1 MSSSDQAAIPAA
13 PASERTAVPEKI
25 TLRLA
30 PDVRVALE
38 WMAAKKGVTLAEVI
52 RQAIS
57 REKFLTEE
65 VDRGSSIVIEEKNG
79 RIKQLV
85 FI

>member
-1 MSSSDQAAIPAA
+1 MSSSDPAAIPAA
-13 PASERTAVPEKI
+13 PASERTGVPEKI

-38 WMAAKKGVTLAEVI
+38 WMASKKGVTLAEVI

-65 VDRGSSIVIEEKNG
+65 VDRGSSIVIEEKSG